1 MYRAYPL
8 AAAAAFAP
16 GMIDGRVESIESSEP
31 MKQSEK
37 QALLQAFSLSPV
49 G

>member
-8 AAAAAFAP
+8 AATAPFAP
-16 GMIDGRVESIESSEP
+16 GMIDGRVEGIESSEP
-31 MKQSEK
+31 MKQSKE